1 MSFIIP
7 EFTTSIIDT
16 GFTPQDKETRKLYK
30 EVAAFAKQGQPIVIF
45 GPAGSGKEF
54 LARHYYSALIKSEF
68 YTQWKKNWPLKYNA
82 LKAQY
87 SAHYSGKNLEVFLSS
102 VKPGMF
108 HSINSSNIY
117 PNLAESILFGQEEN
131 LSAGLPAGPGLLELI
146 KYGVLFIE
154 EMGEL
159 SKGLQSKL
167 LRALNSEV
175 SEGCRISGIMN
186 YSLKDIIIIPSTNQ
200 PQEKFRD
207 DFYYKMGIHVT
218 MKSIDE
224 RPDDVRKSIPY
235 FIRKAIDKR
244 KDCSIIGKA
253 FSTGSAGTGTKLSE
267 TREIIKFA
275 EEQSDLVA
283 DEILMR
289 KWPGNFRVLRTA
301 MEASIFRVERIK
313 DPASFSDEFRKNLN
327 HYIKQYSEDSTKISR
342 PGKGPFP
349 DNVVYPSKYP
359 DMDRR
364 ILGRINSRRRFQDI
378 SDSEKGILATF
389 LSSIHET
396 GFTRKDLQIFYGRYP
411 TITHNSEAHIRKRI
425 NKFLELNILEKTGKS
440 KSIRYIMTD
449 FFLAQVR
456 NEDVFAL
463 PDLSRNWAD
472 RKDKIDEL
480 TSLLSSIERIYIMAP
495 VRYGKSAFMTMFCHA
510 RQQILNFYYYELGQE
525 GLPKLFGDIYTLI
538 GSRNT
543 NPDRDRFL
551 KEAVLNI
558 QPFLSQIFKAKNG
571 KKPVLIIDNAHFI
584 SEPDHMATLAE
595 LSKKWQEVIL
605 ILIGEEMDNTLLMDF
620 TEFKLD
626 PWEKRLQEV

>member
-54 LARHYYSALIKSEF
+54 LARHYYSALIKSEI
-68 YTQWKKNWPLKYNA
+68 YTQWRKNWPLKYNA
-82 LKAQY
+82 IKAQY
-87 SAHYSGKNLEVFLSS
+87 SACYSGKNLEVFLSS
-102 VKPGMF
+102 VKPGIF

-131 LSAGLPAGPGLLELI
+131 SSNGEPVRPGLLELI
-146 KYGVLFIE
+146 KCGVLFIE

-167 LRALNSEV
+167 LRAFNSEV

-200 PQEKFRD
+200 SQEKFRD
-207 DFYYKMGIHVT
+207 DFYHKMGIHVT
-218 MKSIDE
+218 IKSINE
-224 RPDDVRKSIPY
+224 RPDDVRKSIPH
-235 FIRKAIDKR
+235 FIRKAIGKR
-244 KDCSIIGKA
+244 KDSSIIGKV
-253 FSTGSAGTGTKLSE
+253 FGTGSAGTATLLSG

-275 EEQSDLVA
+275 EEQADLVA
-283 DEILMR
+283 DEILIR
-289 KWPGNFRVLRTA
+289 RWPGNFRALRTA
-301 MEASIFRVERIK
+301 LEASIFRIERIK
-313 DPASFSDEFRKNLN
+313 DPASFSDEFRKNLH
-327 HYIKQYSEDSTKISR
+327 HYIKQYSEDCSKNSR
-342 PGKGPFP
+342 PSKESFP

-378 SDSEKGILATF
+378 SDYEKEILATF

-396 GFTRKDLQIFYGRYP
+396 GFTRKDLELFYERYP
-411 TITHNSEAHIRKRI
+411 KITHTSEAHIRKRI
-425 NKFLELNILEKTGKS
+425 NKFLELNILIKIGDS

-456 NEDVFAL
+456 NEDLFAL
-463 PDLSRNWAD
+463 PDVDRNWAK
-472 RKDKIDEL
+472 RNDKNDEL
-480 TSLLSSIERIYIMAP
+480 TSLLSSIDRIYIKAP

-510 RQQILNFYYYELGQE
+510 RQQIFNLYYYELGQE
-525 GLPKLFGDIYTLI
+525 GIPKFFGDIYNI
-538 GSRNT
+538 IKFKNT
-543 NPDRDRFL
+543 NPDRDKFL
-551 KEAVLNI
+551 KDAVNNI
-558 QPFLSQIFKAKNG
+558 HPFLSQIFKAKNG
-571 KKPVLIIDNAHFI
+571 KKPVLIFDNAHFI
-584 SEPDHMATLAE
+584 SEPDHMATLAD

-605 ILIGEEMDNTLLMDF
+605 ILIGEEMDNTLLRDF

-626 PWEKRLQEV
+626 PWEKRPVKI